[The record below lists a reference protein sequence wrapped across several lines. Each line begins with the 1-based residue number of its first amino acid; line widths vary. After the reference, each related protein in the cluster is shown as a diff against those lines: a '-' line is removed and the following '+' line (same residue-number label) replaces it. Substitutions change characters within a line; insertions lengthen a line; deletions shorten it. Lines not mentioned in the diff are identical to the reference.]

1 VRRTW
6 FGVRQAELAA
16 LGREE
21 VAVEAEVVAVEVD
34 RLAAVARRVTRCGRL
49 GTMRAGGLR
58 KLSVQPPNG
67 WKGAVTALTP
77 SKNLVIIGRRSL

>member
-6 FGVRQAELAA
+6 FGVRQAEFAA

-34 RLAAVARRVTRCGRL
+34 RLAAVARGVTRCGRL
-49 GTMRAGGLR
+49 GTMRAGG
-58 KLSVQPPNG
+58 
-67 WKGAVTALTP
+67 
-77 SKNLVIIGRRSL
+77 

>member
-34 RLAAVARRVTRCGRL
+34 RLAAVARRVTRCG
-49 GTMRAGGLR
+49 GPVTIRAGGLR

-67 WKGAVTALTP
+67 WKGAVTA
-77 SKNLVIIGRRSL
+77 